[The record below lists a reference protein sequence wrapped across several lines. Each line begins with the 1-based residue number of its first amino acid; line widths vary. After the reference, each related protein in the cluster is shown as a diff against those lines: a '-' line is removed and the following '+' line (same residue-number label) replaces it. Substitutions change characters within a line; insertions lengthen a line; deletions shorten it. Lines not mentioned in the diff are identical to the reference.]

1 MRRGFTLIELTM
13 ALVMGMVVL
22 VAAMGMFHTMERA
35 DAIAEVRA
43 EEHAQ
48 LQRTQRVVA
57 RAMGSLL
64 IMSRRDHQTAQ
75 AALDAL
81 ADQLTDRD
89 TTPAGEGQGQSA
101 SRDLTIKPSVYRP
114 RVRLEPDSR
123 LAETPM
129 IRRVRIGEQGLGP
142 PVSTRPQR
150 LELALSAPPVLP
162 TYLDVQR
169 RWRIAQLGLAPIG
182 EGSQADAQGAVRGAF
197 VFRDE
202 RRTNN
207 LGLRVFSL
215 WWQPVSADAQVAD
228 AIESVGVD
236 PALVEGAV
244 MLMDSVVWARWRFF
258 KQGEWRE
265 DFEVLGELD
274 LAAYAEL
281 ELTTS
286 QNHTVAWLF
295 ELAWTVGTDPDADVP
310 ADGADGT
317 QADGAETETPMP
329 GAGGT
334 TRVRGAS
341 RTGGGA
347 N

>member
-1 MRRGFTLIELTM
+1 MRRAFTLIELTM

-35 DAIAEVRA
+35 DAIAQVRA

-57 RAMGSLL
+57 RALGSLL
-64 IMSRRDHQTAQ
+64 VMSRQDHQAAQ
-75 AALDAL
+75 AALEALEAGTTGDQPADAGAVQGGQP
-81 ADQLTDRD
+81 ADG
-89 TTPAGEGQGQSA
+89 PADIDPA
-101 SRDLTIKPSVYRP
+101 VYRTRVSLANDP
-114 RVRLEPDSR
+114 RLSDRAML
-123 LAETPM
+123 
-129 IRRVRIGEQGLGP
+129 RRVRIGEQGLGAP
-142 PVSTRPQR
+142 ESTGPQR
-150 LELALSAPPVLP
+150 LELALSVPPVLP

-169 RWRIAQLGLAPIG
+169 RARIAQLGLETLG
-182 EGSQADAQGAVRGAF
+182 EGSQADVQGAVRGAF

-202 RRTNN
+202 GRLNA
-207 LGLRVFSL
+207 LDLRVFSL
-215 WWQPVSADAQVAD
+215 WWQPVSADADVAD
-228 AIESVGVD
+228 AYEAAGVD

-265 DFEVLGELD
+265 AFEVLGELD

-281 ELTTS
+281 ELTTA

-295 ELAWTVGTDPDADVP
+295 ELAWTVGSDPDA
-310 ADGADGT
+310 ADEGAGDA
-317 QADGAETETPMP
+317 ADPVGEGAGSASDTG
-329 GAGGT
+329 GAGGPG
-334 TRVRGAS
+334 V
-341 RTGGGA
+341 GGGG